1 MSRDSVVFVDR
12 VRLCVSVVLSCLE
25 PSSSLYV
32 LGFDCDVDGLLKYS
46 INAQWKMFGD

>member
-12 VRLCVSVVLSCLE
+12 VRLCVSSCLE

-46 INAQWKMFGD
+46 INAQWKMFGNSD